1 MTLLLESNQ
10 RLVMI
15 GDSITDAGRARP
27 VGTFDKGLG
36 DGYVSLVNA
45 LLTAIYPQ
53 LEIEVLNLGIGGNTV
68 RDLKG
73 RWKSDVVNLKPDW
86 LTIMIG
92 TNDVWRQFDRPNDPK
107 AAVYEDEFAET
118 LTALVAETKPLV
130 KGLVLLTPFL
140 IETSLADRF
149 RIKMD
154 SYGALVKSIA
164 EANGVPVVDTQA
176 AYNKALV
183 YVQPSTLAP
192 DRVHPTLPGHQVLAK
207 AVLDSL
213 GFEWTSLD

>member
-107 AAVYEDEFAET
+107 AAVYEDEFADT

-164 EANGVPVVDTQA
+164 EAKTCVP
-176 AYNKALV
+176 
-183 YVQPSTLAP
+183 
-192 DRVHPTLPGHQVLAK
+192 LPVL
-207 AVLDSL
+207 
-213 GFEWTSLD
+213 